1 MFFIAMA
8 SLCLLLTNKVK
19 MKSKII
25 FIPQN
30 LDLERITRENPPSFE
45 FDYEYAYILLY
56 DIIKDSN
63 RLFHNIKDWS
73 NFYRYKSV
81 KKYMLRRNSK
91 ILQSNRPD
99 YANYLTYLY
108 QNNIIWREGYSE
120 KVCRGY
126 QIAPEYFGEPIKFIK
141 ILKPKSLKLLKTN
154 DGDIDEY
161 SPLNKW
167 FDRKLTIDVESASE
181 SLNKVLNIKSNYYD
195 YLENCQLIVNI
206 NNGVF
211 NFSRKE
217 YSDDRLHSEFTR
229 FPKILRKYLRY
240 DNEVLGEVDIS
251 ASVPFFMYYH
261 LLAIVDSSK
270 INPDVYQAFF
280 KKPRFYHSA
289 LEKTKN
295 MVKLDPVEVD
305 KFGSEILK
313 GEYYK
318 QFMPFF
324 DDEYYLSVAKHELK
338 RAYNY
343 SDEDKLLIVKK
354 RMLSWANARE
364 KHYLPEQDVFK
375 KLYPTIYKFISVF
388 KKRRY
393 LPREGAVRKKAE
405 KMVEKGKDKFAEK
418 FQQHKKISHLFL
430 QSESFLMLDNIARKL
445 NKSKSKIP
453 FFTLHDCIVTT
464 KKNVEEVEQF
474 MKDTFTAVI
483 GFSPNFKSK
492 IFE

>member
-1 MFFIAMA
+1 
-8 SLCLLLTNKVK
+8 
-19 MKSKII
+19 MKNII
-25 FIPQN
+25 IYIPQN
-30 LDLERITRENPPSFE
+30 LDLEKITRENPPSFE

-63 RLFHNIKDWS
+63 RLFHKIKDWS
-73 NFYRYKSV
+73 NFYTYKRV
-81 KKYMLRRNSK
+81 KKYMLRRDSK

-99 YANYLTYLY
+99 YARYLTYLY
-108 QNNIIWREGYSE
+108 QNNIIWREPYSE

-126 QIAPEYFGEPIKFIK
+126 QLDPKYFGEPVKFIK
-141 ILKPKSLKLLKTN
+141 ILKPKNLKLLLKK
-154 DGDIDEY
+154 DGITSDF

-167 FDRKLTIDVESASE
+167 FDNKLTVDVESASE
-181 SLNKVLNIKSNYYD
+181 SLNAALNIKSNYYD
-195 YLENCQLIVNI
+195 YLSKCQLIVNI

-229 FPKILRKYLRY
+229 FPKQLRKYLRY
-240 DNEVLGEVDIS
+240 NDEVLGEVDIS

-261 LLAIVDSSK
+261 FLAIVDSSK
-270 INPDVYQAFF
+270 INVEVYQAFF
-280 KKPRFYHSA
+280 KKPRFYQRA
-289 LEKTKN
+289 FDITKSK
-295 MVKLDPVEVD
+295 VKLDPLEVD

-318 QFMPFF
+318 QFIPFF
-324 DDEYYLSVAKHELK
+324 DDEYYASVAKHELK

-364 KHYLPEQDVFK
+364 KHYLPEQAVFK
-375 KLYPTIYKFISVF
+375 KIYPTIYMFISVF

-405 KMVEKGKDKFAEK
+405 KMAEKGKDKFAEK
-418 FQQHKKISHLFL
+418 FQQHKKMSHLFL
-430 QSESFLMLDNIARKL
+430 QSESHIMLNNFSRKL

-464 KKNVEEVEQF
+464 EKNIEELEQF
-474 MKDTFTAVI
+474 MKDTFTALI

-492 IFE
+492 IFV

>member
-1 MFFIAMA
+1 MQ
-8 SLCLLLTNKVK
+8 N
-19 MKSKII
+19 KII
-25 FIPQN
+25 YIPQN
-30 LDLERITRENPPSFE
+30 LDLEVITRVNPPIFE

-63 RLFHNIKDWS
+63 SKLHKIKDWS

-81 KKYMLRRNSK
+81 KKYMVRRNS
-91 ILQSNRPD
+91 IELQNNRRD
-99 YANYLTYLY
+99 YSNYLSYLY

-120 KVCRGY
+120 KVCRNY
-126 QIAPEYFGEPIKFIK
+126 QLAPEYFGEPVKFIK
-141 ILKPKSLKLLKTN
+141 ILKSKNLKLLKVKDDAT
-154 DGDIDEY
+154 GKY

-167 FDRKLTIDVESASE
+167 CDGKLTIDTESASE
-181 SLNKVLNIKSNYYD
+181 SLNSALNSKSNYYD
-195 YLENCQLIVNI
+195 YIKNCQLIVNI

-217 YSDDRLHSEFTR
+217 YSDDRLHSSFTR
-229 FPKILRKYLRY
+229 FPKTLRKYLRY
-240 DNEVLGEVDIS
+240 DNQVLGEVDVS

-270 INPDVYQAFF
+270 INMEVYEAFL
-280 KKPRFYHSA
+280 KKPRFYQSA
-289 LEKTKN
+289 FDITKR
-295 MVKLDPVEVD
+295 MVELNPLEVD

-313 GEYYK
+313 GEYYN
-318 QFMPFF
+318 QFIPFF
-324 DDEYYLSVAKHELK
+324 DDEYYISVANHELK
-338 RAYNY
+338 RNYNY
-343 SDEDKLLIVKK
+343 SDEDKLQIIKK
-354 RMLSWANARE
+354 RMLSWVNARE
-364 KHYLPEQDVFK
+364 KHYLPEQAVFK
-375 KLYPTIYKFISVF
+375 KLYPTIYNFISVF

-405 KMVEKGKDKFAEK
+405 KMVEKQKDKFTEK

-430 QSESFLMLDNIARKL
+430 QSESYIMLDNIARKL
-445 NKSKSKIP
+445 NKSRSKIP

-464 KKNVEEVEQF
+464 KDNILELEQF